1 MKRMIIA
8 IDGPAGAGK
17 SSVAKA
23 LSARIGYDYID
34 TGAMYRCL
42 TLYIL
47 RLGIAANDE
56 KSICKVLKDC
66 TIEVSGNTF
75 FLNGED
81 VSKAIRSK
89 EVTQEVSTACA
100 HPCVRNFMVKEQR
113 RLAKDGGVILDG
125 RDIGT
130 FVFPNADLKIYQ
142 TASPEVRALRRYQE
156 NKTKNIDMSIEE
168 VKADI
173 IRRDLEDSTRA
184 FAPLKQAEDAVFIDT
199 SKMTQEQAV
208 NFIIDLIK
216 ERLGERNYD

>member
-1 MKRMIIA
+1 MKRIIIA

-47 RLGIAANDE
+47 RLGIASNDE
-56 KSICKVLKDC
+56 KAICQILKNC
-66 TIEVSGNTF
+66 VIEISGNRF

-81 VSKAIRSK
+81 VTTEIRSK

-100 HPCVRNFMVKEQR
+100 HPCVRNYMVKQQR
-113 RLAKDGGVILDG
+113 HLARHGGVILDG

-130 FVFPNADLKIYQ
+130 FVFPDAELKIYQ
-142 TASPEVRALRRYQE
+142 TASLDVRAMRRYQE
-156 NKTKNIDMSIEE
+156 NKVKNLEMSIEE
-168 VKADI
+168 VKQDI
-173 IRRDLEDSTRA
+173 IRRDLEDSSRP
-184 FAPLKQAEDAVFIDT
+184 FAPLKKAEDAVLIDT
-199 SKMTQEQAV
+199 SKITQEQAV
-208 NFIIDLIK
+208 NIIIDLVKDKIGAK
-216 ERLGERNYD
+216 END